1 MANLYYK
8 SGDEWLP
15 LGGGSLP
22 VGSYVYSDN
31 NVSPAADMGGT
42 WESLGYT
49 AVEPVFY
56 DIVTSND
63 NSATYGTIMRIF
75 NTVIAFG
82 ATQTSPFAS
91 SLTLDFSSLPATGDF
106 QTQGYNPGEQT
117 YSPKDRIAGYS
128 YRLSGGTM
136 LVAMYETT
144 EPLPTFITGG
154 KYLFKRTA

>member
-1 MANLYYK
+1 
-8 SGDEWLP
+8 
-15 LGGGSLP
+15 
-22 VGSYVYSDN
+22 
-31 NVSPAADMGGT
+31 MGGT

-63 NSATYGTIMRIF
+63 NRATYGTIMRIF

-82 ATQTSPFAS
+82 ASQSTPFAS
-91 SLTLDFSSLPATGDF
+91 SFNLDFSSLPATGDF
-106 QTQGYNPGEQT
+106 QTQGYDPRDPFYGPQ
-117 YSPKDRIAGYS
+117 DRIAGMS
-128 YRLSGGTM
+128 YRLDDGGM

-144 EPLPTFITGG
+144 EPLSTFISRG